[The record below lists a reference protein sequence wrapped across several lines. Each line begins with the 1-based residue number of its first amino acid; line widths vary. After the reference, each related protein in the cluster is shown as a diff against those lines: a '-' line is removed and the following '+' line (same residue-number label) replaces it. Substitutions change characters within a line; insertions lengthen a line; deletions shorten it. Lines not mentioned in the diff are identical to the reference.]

1 MPNEL
6 LLVVSIIVCFLAG
19 ISKKYY
25 TKACSGGVKQINF
38 YNLIISIF
46 AIITFLIWGGFGK
59 ASLFTFLLALAFGLI
74 TALQY
79 LFTLKAISIG
89 SWAYTTVISCLS
101 TLIPTCSG
109 WIFWGEPI
117 SFVQIVGVLLFVVC
131 FIFSTDLS
139 SEENKKLS
147 FKWLFYV
154 SISFV
159 CTGGIGVLQKVFAS
173 SSYSGELNAFLIIAF
188 AFAFFF
194 AMSIY
199 TFAVI
204 KDRKKENDK
213 IEKLETKSINKYYS
227 FLWIAIIAVSGIFV
241 AVNNKLNLYLSG
253 VFDSAFFFPVL
264 NGSNILLTT
273 LFSVLV
279 FKDKLKL
286 TQWIGFGVG
295 IIALL
300 LLCNPFGI

>member
-1 MPNEL
+1 MSDEL
-6 LLVVSIIVCFLAG
+6 LLIISIVVCFLAG

-38 YNLIISIF
+38 YNAIISVF
-46 AIITFLIWGGFGK
+46 AIATFLIWGGFGK
-59 ASLFTFLLALAFGLI
+59 ASLFTVLLALVFGLM

-117 SFVQIVGVLLFVVC
+117 SWVQIIGVILFVVC
-131 FIFSTDLS
+131 FIFSTDS
-139 SEENKKLS
+139 SSDENKKLS
-147 FKWLFYV
+147 LKWLFYV
-154 SISFV
+154 SIAFV

-188 AFAFFF
+188 IFAFIF
-194 AMSIY
+194 ATVI
-199 TFAVI
+199 FAFTAV
-204 KDRKKENDK
+204 KDRKNENVKVEKE
-213 IEKLETKSINKYYS
+213 ETKSINKYYS
-227 FLWIAIIAVSGIFV
+227 FLWIAIIGVCGIFV
-241 AVNNKLNLYLSG
+241 AINNKLNLYLSG
-253 VFDSAFFFPVL
+253 VFESAFLFPVL
-264 NGSNILLTT
+264 NGTNILLTT

-286 TQWIGFGVG
+286 KQWIGFGVG
-295 IIALL
+295 VLALL
-300 LLCNPFGI
+300 FLVNPFGF

>member
-6 LLVVSIIVCFLAG
+6 LLIISIIVCFVAG

-25 TKACSGGVKQINF
+25 TKACTGGVKQINF
-38 YNLIISIF
+38 YNAIISVF
-46 AIITFLIWGGFGK
+46 AIATFLIWGGFGK
-59 ASLFTFLLALAFGLI
+59 ASLFTVLLALLFGLI

-117 SFVQIVGVLLFVVC
+117 SWVQIVGVLLFVVC
-131 FIFSTDLS
+131 FIFSADLS
-139 SEENKKLS
+139 SDENKKLS
-147 FKWLFYV
+147 LKWLLYV
-154 SISFV
+154 SIAFI

-173 SSYSGELNAFLIIAF
+173 SSYAGQLNAFLIIAF
-188 AFAFFF
+188 IFAFLF
-194 AMSIY
+194 ATSIF
-199 TFAVI
+199 TFITI
-204 KDRKKENDK
+204 KDRKSGDVK
-213 IEKLETKSINKYYS
+213 IEKEKTKSINVYYS
-227 FLWIAIIAVSGIFV
+227 FLWIAIIAVCGIFV
-241 AVNNKLNLYLSG
+241 AINNKLNLYLSG
-253 VFDSAFFFPVL
+253 VFESAFLFPVL

-279 FKDKLKL
+279 FKDKLKVK
-286 TQWIGFGVG
+286 QWIGFGVG
-295 IIALL
+295 IIALFF
-300 LLCNPFGI
+300 LCNPFGF